1 MITAKESKNLTRKE
15 KKDLGRRI
23 WATSPGLE
31 VVHRDAADIDIGGR
45 EHDAAVG
52 PDRDAEPVRTFGC
65 FTADLHRMA
74 VWLKECGIKTVVMP
88 STGGYGIPVFD
99 ILE

>member
-31 VVHRDAADIDIGGR
+31 VVHRDEEGIDIGGR
-45 EHDAAVG
+45 EHDQLPRCPALSIVLSI
-52 PDRDAEPVRTFGC
+52 C
-65 FTADLHRMA
+65 
-74 VWLKECGIKTVVMP
+74 
-88 STGGYGIPVFD
+88 
-99 ILE
+99 